1 MFTIHS
7 ASVSAATNSNITF
20 EDVTKNHPAYE
31 EINYLVSL
39 GVIQGYFVNGKRVL
53 AQITM

>member
-39 GVIQGYFVNGKRVL
+39 GVIQGYFVNGKRVFWPK
-53 AQITM
+53 